1 MPISDSLYANSRTPD
16 IGKSAGL
23 GWLLAIKS
31 GDVEISGGDRK
42 LIYESTDISYNYY
55 QDINKQTLLTTNS
68 QYNIGEI
75 KDKLQSYKFQF
86 NIVDGIHQFS
96 VFERTK

>member
-31 GDVEISGGDRK
+31 GDVEISGGG
-42 LIYESTDISYNYY
+42 IGSSFMNYEFVM
-55 QDINKQTLLTTNS
+55 L
-68 QYNIGEI
+68 
-75 KDKLQSYKFQF
+75 
-86 NIVDGIHQFS
+86 
-96 VFERTK
+96 VFE